1 MRALILRLE
10 APLMAFGDVMVD
22 AIGRTARYPAASM
35 LTGLLA
41 NALGWDQGAFDRHD
55 RLQQRLRFAARRD
68 RDGRILEDYQ
78 TVDLGQP
85 FMTGPGWTTTGS
97 PQKREGGPAAK
108 GTHIRRR
115 EYLEDA
121 CVTVALALDPPAED
135 PDLDALA
142 TALRAPRRPLFIGR
156 KPCLPSAPL
165 LLGAAE
171 GAGLLDILARVPP
184 AEGLRPAGA
193 GAGAMFAIWPPE
205 EEGGR
210 NPRPVIV
217 HDRRDWRNQIHVGER
232 LMLEGEVEITLPE
245 EGR

>member
-41 NALGWDQGAFDRHD
+41 NALGWDQGAFDRHE
-55 RLQQRLRFAARRD
+55 RLQQRLRFAVRRD

-85 FMTGPGWTTTGS
+85 FMAEPGWTTSGT
-97 PQKREGGPAAK
+97 PQRREGGPASK

-121 CVTVALALDPPAED
+121 CVTVALALDPPEEA

-142 TALRAPRRPLFIGR
+142 DALKRPRRPLFIGR
-156 KPCLPSAPL
+156 KPCLPSSPL
-165 LLGAAE
+165 LLGLSD
-171 GAGLLDILARVPP
+171 GGGLLEILARVPP
-184 AEGLRPAGA
+184 AEDAEPAGVEA
-193 GAGAMFAIWPPE
+193 GRMFAIWPPE

-217 HDRRDWRNQIHVGER
+217 HDWRDWPNQIHVGER
-232 LMLEGEVEITLPE
+232 LMLEGEVEIVVPE
-245 EGR
+245 EGS